1 MSDSDIEGVEFGS
14 SEIINDS
21 IESYSLGLTYYFNRN
36 ISVGAVHNWSGDLG
50 DIDVGGTAFS
60 LNWFATPTLAV
71 NAGISVF
78 ASGSTPS
85 NFQLGITGR
94 F

>member
-21 IESYSLGLTYYFNRN
+21 IESYYFNRN